1 MQSKSVWKLS
11 TVVTQI
17 MIVFC
22 LLAVGGT
29 AVAQSSNTPASA
41 PDGNGRC
48 SNRTLNGSYGFALD
62 GTFLPATPFRG
73 VVMQHYDGN
82 GNITQVDHIVV
93 YGAPPPQEWTPGSG
107 TYTVNPDCTGAAT
120 LTTPA
125 GIIYLHFVVVNNGKQ
140 INQVVDSNAVTAVGI
155 KVN

>member
-1 MQSKSVWKLS
+1 MKSTSVWNRS
-11 TVVTQI
+11 TMLTPV
-17 MIVFC
+17 MIGFV
-22 LLAVGGT
+22 LLAFGAS
-29 AVAQSSNTPASA
+29 AVAQSKNEP
-41 PDGNGRC
+41 GNGPRC
-48 SNRTLNGSYGFALD
+48 SNRTLNGDYGFALD
-62 GTFLPATPFRG
+62 GTFLPNTPFRG

-93 YGAPPPQEWTPGSG
+93 YGTPPPQEWTPGTG

-125 GIIYLHFVVVNNGKQ
+125 GTIYLHFVVVNSGKQ